1 MSSAPCVSCVLLMSP
16 VCPLLQVFS
25 VGQENR
31 ATAATNMNEHSS
43 RSHALMCVSV
53 VGTNKTTG
61 AKSLGKFRIQSF
73 LRLYSFVH

>member
-1 MSSAPCVSCVLLMSP
+1 MMCHTDVTMCHM
-16 VCPLLQVFS
+16 LQVFS

-31 ATAATNMNEHSS
+31 ATEATNMNEHSS

-61 AKSLGKFRIQSF
+61 AKSLGKFRLQSNFAF
-73 LRLYSFVH
+73 LRLYSCVH